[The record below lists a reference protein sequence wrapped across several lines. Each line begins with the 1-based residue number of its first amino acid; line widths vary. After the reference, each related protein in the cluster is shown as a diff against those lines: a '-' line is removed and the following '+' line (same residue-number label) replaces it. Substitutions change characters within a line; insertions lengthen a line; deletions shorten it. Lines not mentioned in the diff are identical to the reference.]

1 MNKKYER
8 YMIPIVLPIVL
19 AIIWITLTENEII
32 APYLIPSPLLVF
44 ETIFE
49 LLGDGTLL
57 EDTKVSVNRMLQ
69 GFSLAVFFG
78 LLFGVVMG
86 LFTRVDRFFAGIF
99 NAIRVIPPLAWIPI
113 IILWFGIGERL
124 KSLLFSR
131 VPFSQFS

>member
-57 EDTKVSVNRMLQ
+57 EDT
-69 GFSLAVFFG
+69 G
-78 LLFGVVMG
+78 LV
-86 LFTRVDRFFAGIF
+86 
-99 NAIRVIPPLAWIPI
+99 
-113 IILWFGIGERL
+113 
-124 KSLLFSR
+124 
-131 VPFSQFS
+131 